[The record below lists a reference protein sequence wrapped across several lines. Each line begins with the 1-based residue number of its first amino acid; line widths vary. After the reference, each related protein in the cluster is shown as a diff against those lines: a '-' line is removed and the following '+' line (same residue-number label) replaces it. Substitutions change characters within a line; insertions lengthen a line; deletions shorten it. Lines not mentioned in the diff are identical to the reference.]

1 MADRDDFAEASQGD
15 WPEGDDF
22 LAEFS
27 KLMRASGFGNEAAE
41 QTAETLATTGR
52 TEPNVPPEERMLL
65 DDLSALTQRV
75 ITASTG
81 LSTSPKTQITG
92 RGGWARQ
99 TVRDWRN
106 FNRTLVEAL
115 NSGVTTPEDVESS
128 MSAANP
134 EELMSRALRSLTPA
148 LGALWVGSVVGRLA
162 RVSLGSFDVPLPR
175 RGSEGIVLNAPN
187 IRRSAKAWGLSLEDT
202 GLWVCLYTNILACL
216 FALEHVSERLLGLT
230 SQYIRTSLQFHFE
243 NIARRIGEGLLR
255 DEGEMGNMIA
265 DPTFLLEIDEEAG
278 REVKSELNACV
289 GIIVAYADH
298 MTDHL
303 GRNML
308 GEHSPVPE
316 AFKRRRLAPPQEYAA
331 VRDLFGIDLT
341 TDGTNK
347 GVNFV
352 EGVVEREGTD
362 KLGKLWETAE
372 NWPTPS
378 EVKAPGLWLARLEL
392 NL

>member
-1 MADRDDFAEASQGD
+1 
-15 WPEGDDF
+15 
-22 LAEFS
+22 
-27 KLMRASGFGNEAAE
+27 MRASGFGNEAAE
-41 QTAETLATTGR
+41 QIAETLATTGR

-106 FNRTLVEAL
+106 FSRTLVEAL
-115 NSGVTTPEDVESS
+115 NSGVTTSEDVESP

-134 EELMSRALRSLTPA
+134 EELMGRALRSLTPT

-162 RVSLGSFDVPLPR
+162 RVSLGSFDVPVPR
-175 RGSEGIVLNAPN
+175 RGSEGILLNAPN

-216 FALEHVSERLLGLT
+216 LELEHVSERLLGLI
-230 SQYIRTSLQFHFE
+230 SKYISTSLQFHFE
-243 NIARRIGEGLLR
+243 NFARRIGEGLLG
-255 DEGEMGNMIA
+255 DEGEMGDIIA
-265 DPTFLLEIDEEAG
+265 DPGLLLEVDEEAG
-278 REVKSELNACV
+278 REVKSELDACV
-289 GIIVAYADH
+289 GIIVAYTDY

-303 GRNML
+303 GINML

-341 TDGTNK
+341 ADGTRK
-347 GVNFV
+347 GIDFV
-352 EGVVEREGTD
+352 AGVVERECPD
-362 KLGKLWETAE
+362 ELGKLWEADA